1 MMSEKEYYNEIVLQE
16 YYHKLFD
23 EEIEKK
29 IIQPLKASIINT
41 FTEFVGESVMSVTL
55 SDIDGREVRVKINVE
70 KVNWNDWTDIW
81 RE

>member
-1 MMSEKEYYNEIVLQE
+1 MSEKEYYNEIVLQE